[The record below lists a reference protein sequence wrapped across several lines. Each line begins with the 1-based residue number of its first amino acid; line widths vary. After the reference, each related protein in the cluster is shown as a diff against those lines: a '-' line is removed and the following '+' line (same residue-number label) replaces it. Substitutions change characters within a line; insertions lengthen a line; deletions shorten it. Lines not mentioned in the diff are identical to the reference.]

1 MKFNKLAMS
10 LLFAGM
16 LILSGCGSSD
26 SSSSTPPAAPPPV
39 DNPAPPTT
47 PGVGTSSVT
56 TIDGET
62 ISFTVTEVGFKF
74 AGYEGKPVLLEIY
87 GDTCPHCIGSIPMYN
102 SLQAKYGNDILIL
115 TINDGG
121 TWTTLDNAGLQAYA
135 AARGMQYRTVS
146 RELSGNIRSYVEGFG
161 PIAGVPYLLILDKN
175 GEIVVPIVGDV
186 DEATLEAYILD
197 LL

>member
-1 MKFNKLAMS
+1 MKFNKLATS
-10 LLFAGM
+10 LFFSGM
-16 LILSGCGSSD
+16 LLLSGCGSSD
-26 SSSSTPPAAPPPV
+26 SSSTPPAAPPPV
-39 DNPAPPTT
+39 DNPAPPIA
-47 PGVGTSSVT
+47 TSSVT
-56 TIDGET
+56 TIDGES

-87 GDTCPHCIGSIPMYN
+87 GDTCPHCIGAIPMYN

-186 DEATLEAYILD
+186 DEATLEGYIVD